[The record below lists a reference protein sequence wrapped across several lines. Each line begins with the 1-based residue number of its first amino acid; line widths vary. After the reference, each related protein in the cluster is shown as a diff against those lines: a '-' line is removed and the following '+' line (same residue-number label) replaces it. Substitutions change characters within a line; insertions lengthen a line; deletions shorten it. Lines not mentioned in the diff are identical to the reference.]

1 MDLIIFFLHL
11 TVAVVIKYQVNLDYS
26 LFDLY
31 SSKIQIVLPFA
42 LDLTLLLLF
51 LFSHLNF
58 LFSHLILVF
67 EVEA

>member
-11 TVAVVIKYQVNLDYS
+11 TVAVVIKYQVKLDYS

-67 EVEA
+67 EVKD